1 MTGQTIV
8 NDAGQPAASLE
19 TVLAGISPDQ
29 FLHCSFIAEISKW
42 SVRVWGPEAT
52 RDPICFGV
60 GPTLA
65 AALADIHPFEPMKRV
80 RDAGL
85 RQWSTEDDAT

>member
-1 MTGQTIV
+1 MSDQQIIS
-8 NDAGQPAASLE
+8 DADQPAASLE
-19 TVLAGISPDQ
+19 TVLAGVKPDQ
-29 FLHCSFIAEISKW
+29 FLHCSYIPEISKW

-52 RDPICFGV
+52 RDPIAFGV

-80 RDAGL
+80 RDSGL
-85 RQWSTEDDAT
+85 REWSTEDDAA